1 MKKLIV
7 IILLLISGSVFA
19 QSDTTEIVNEIANIQ
34 KLYKETYEQKVKQLE
49 TNDVDLLRLQGII
62 MYLNEK
68 LRIEKAKK

>member
-19 QSDTTEIVNEIANIQ
+19 QSDTTEIVNEITNIQ

-62 MYLNEK
+62 LYLNQK
-68 LRIEKAKK
+68 LENERKKK

>member
-34 KLYKETYEQKVKQLE
+34 KLYKETYEQKVKALE
-49 TNDVDLLRLQGII
+49 TTDIDLLRLQGII